1 MLYDS
6 ISFFCIFVNSELR
19 TLIAIHCTFII
30 MKILKSLLYTIL
42 TFIILVV
49 ITSIFVPSY
58 SFDEPK
64 PFRGDY
70 LHNPYKDMKP
80 DHWVQAN
87 FHAHTRQF
95 GGLTNGRL
103 NTNEMLDSVYSVLG
117 FEHVGISDYNKINYY
132 DSVNPSF
139 IPAYEHGYGIFKI
152 HQLCIGAEKVRRLDY
167 FAFQNLSMKQHT
179 LNRLEKQTRL
189 AIPAH
194 PSFVKKGYLV
204 EDMKYLSNYKIMEV
218 LNGFRISTAHWDT
231 ALSNGHLVYLI
242 GNDDSHDVT
251 DITDVATRF
260 TMINAKENKAEQLL
274 QSLENGNAVGVDF
287 PIKYDETLEQ
297 KIKRLENDLPYIT
310 QVELKDDTLLI
321 SASKD
326 FSKIKFI
333 GNEGRILDEQKN
345 RNTASY
351 VIQAEDN
358 YVRAELKFKD
368 GTSLY
373 LNPITRHENETIV
386 KQRLDHINWF
396 KTIILWG
403 IYISIILMIVVKVA
417 KSSSRRVNK

>member
-1 MLYDS
+1 MLK
-6 ISFFCIFVNSELR
+6 
-19 TLIAIHCTFII
+19 
-30 MKILKSLLYTIL
+30 KILKSLLYLISGFITLVIL
-42 TFIILVV
+42 
-49 ITSIFVPSY
+49 TSIFVPYY

-64 PFRGDY
+64 PFSGSY
-70 LHNPYKDMKP
+70 YNNPYHNMNP
-80 DHWVQAN
+80 NNWIQAN

-95 GGLTNGRL
+95 GGLTNGRV
-103 NTNEMLDSVYSVLG
+103 NTNEMVDSVYKALG
-117 FEHVGISDYNKINYY
+117 FDHVGLSDYNKINYF

-152 HQLCIGAEKVRRLDY
+152 HQLCIGAKKVRKLDF

-204 EDMKYLSNYKIMEV
+204 EDMKYLSNYKLMEV

-260 TMINAKENKAEQLL
+260 TMINAAENEADQLL
-274 QSLENGNAVGVDF
+274 LALENGNAVGVDF
-287 PIKYDETLEQ
+287 PIKRDESLEQ
-297 KIKRLENDLPYIT
+297 KVKRLKKDLPYIK
-310 QVELKDDTLLI
+310 QVELNGDTLSI
-321 SASKD
+321 SASKQI
-326 FSKIKFI
+326 SKAKFI
-333 GNEGRILDEQKN
+333 GQEGKELNSQN
-345 RNTASY
+345 NVMTASY
-351 VIQAEDN
+351 VIQPEDC
-358 YVRAELKFKD
+358 YVRTELYFKN
-368 GTSLY
+368 GTTLY
-373 LNPITRHENETIV
+373 LNPITRHETGDVV

-396 KTIILWG
+396 KTIMLWSVYAFV
-403 IYISIILMIVVKVA
+403 IAIVSYLIVK
-417 KSSSRRVNK
+417 KTKR

>member
-1 MLYDS
+1 MLK
-6 ISFFCIFVNSELR
+6 
-19 TLIAIHCTFII
+19 
-30 MKILKSLLYTIL
+30 KILKSLLYLISGFITLVIL
-42 TFIILVV
+42 
-49 ITSIFVPSY
+49 TSIFVPYY

-64 PFRGDY
+64 PFSGSY
-70 LHNPYKDMKP
+70 YNNPYHNMNP
-80 DHWVQAN
+80 NNWIQAN

-95 GGLTNGRL
+95 GGLTNGRV
-103 NTNEMLDSVYSVLG
+103 NTNEMVDGVYKALG
-117 FEHVGISDYNKINYY
+117 FDHVGLSDYNTINYF

-152 HQLCIGAEKVRRLDY
+152 HQLCIGAKKVRKLDF

-204 EDMKYLSNYKIMEV
+204 EDMKYLSNYKLMEV

-260 TMINAKENKAEQLL
+260 TMINAAENEADQLL
-274 QSLENGNAVGVDF
+274 LALENGNAVGVDF
-287 PIKYDETLEQ
+287 PIKRDESLEQ
-297 KIKRLENDLPYIT
+297 KVKRLKKDLPYIK
-310 QVELKDDTLLI
+310 QVELNGDTLSI
-321 SASKD
+321 SASKQI
-326 FSKIKFI
+326 SKAKFI
-333 GNEGRILDEQKN
+333 GQEGKELNSQKN
-345 RNTASY
+345 VTTASY
-351 VIQAEDN
+351 VIRPEDR
-358 YVRAELKFKD
+358 YVRTELYFKN
-368 GTSLY
+368 GTTLY
-373 LNPITRHENETIV
+373 LNPITRHETGDVV

-396 KTIILWG
+396 KTIMLWSAYAFV
-403 IYISIILMIVVKVA
+403 IAIVSYLIVK
-417 KSSSRRVNK
+417 KTKR

>member
-1 MLYDS
+1 MLK
-6 ISFFCIFVNSELR
+6 
-19 TLIAIHCTFII
+19 
-30 MKILKSLLYTIL
+30 KILKSLLYLISG
-42 TFIILVV
+42 FITLVV
-49 ITSIFVPSY
+49 LTSIFVPYY

-64 PFRGDY
+64 PFSGSY
-70 LHNPYKDMKP
+70 YNNPYHNMNP
-80 DHWVQAN
+80 NNWIQAN

-95 GGLTNGRL
+95 GGLTNGRV
-103 NTNEMLDSVYSVLG
+103 NTNEMVDSVYKALG
-117 FEHVGISDYNKINYY
+117 FDHVGLSDYNTINYF

-152 HQLCIGAEKVRRLDY
+152 HQLCIGAKKVRKLDF

-204 EDMKYLSNYKIMEV
+204 EDMKYLSNYKLMEV

-260 TMINAKENKAEQLL
+260 TMINAAENEPDQLL
-274 QSLENGNAVGVDF
+274 LALENGNAVGVDF
-287 PIKYDETLEQ
+287 PIKRDESLEQ
-297 KIKRLENDLPYIT
+297 KVKRLKKDLPYIK
-310 QVELKDDTLLI
+310 QVELNGDTLSI
-321 SASKD
+321 SASKQI
-326 FSKIKFI
+326 SKAKFI
-333 GNEGRILDEQKN
+333 GQEGKELNSQN
-345 RNTASY
+345 NVMTASY
-351 VIQAEDN
+351 VIQPEDC
-358 YVRAELKFKD
+358 YVRTELYFKN
-368 GTSLY
+368 GTTLY
-373 LNPITRHENETIV
+373 LNPITRHETGDVV

-396 KTIILWG
+396 KTIMLWSVYAFV
-403 IYISIILMIVVKVA
+403 IAIVSYLIVK
-417 KSSSRRVNK
+417 KTKR

>member
-1 MLYDS
+1 
-6 ISFFCIFVNSELR
+6 
-19 TLIAIHCTFII
+19 
-30 MKILKSLLYTIL
+30 MKILKSLLYIIL
-42 TFIILVV
+42 TFVTLVIV
-49 ITSIFVPSY
+49 TSIFVPSY

-70 LHNPYKDMKP
+70 LHNPYKDMNP
-80 DHWVQAN
+80 DNWIQAN

-95 GGLTNGRL
+95 GGLTNGRI
-103 NTNEMLDSVYSVLG
+103 NTNEMLDSVYSALG

-132 DSVNPSF
+132 DSTNPSF

-189 AIPAH
+189 AVIAH

-204 EDMKYLSNYKIMEV
+204 EDMKYLSNYKLMEV
-218 LNGFRISTAHWDT
+218 LNGFRISTAHWDA

-260 TMINAKENKAEQLL
+260 TMINASENEAEMLL
-274 QSLENGNAVGVDF
+274 QSLENGKTVGVDF
-287 PIKYDETLEQ
+287 PIKYEETLEQ
-297 KIKRLENDLPYIT
+297 KVKRLKKDLPYIT
-310 QVELKDDTLLI
+310 QVELNGDTLSI

-333 GNEGRILDEQKN
+333 GNEGKVLDEQKN
-345 RNTASY
+345 RNIASY
-351 VIQAEDN
+351 VIQPEDN
-358 YVRAELKFKD
+358 YVRTELKFKD
-368 GTSLY
+368 GTTLY
-373 LNPITRHENETIV
+373 LNPITRHENETVV
-386 KQRLDHINWF
+386 KQRLDYINWS

-403 IYISIILMIVVKVA
+403 IYIFVILTIVVKVA
-417 KSSSRRVNK
+417 KSLSRRVGK

>member
-1 MLYDS
+1 MKVLK
-6 ISFFCIFVNSELR
+6 IFF
-19 TLIAIHCTFII
+19 
-30 MKILKSLLYTIL
+30 KSLLYLIL
-42 TFIILVV
+42 TFVAFVV
-49 ITSIFVPSY
+49 ATSIFVPSY

-64 PFRGDY
+64 PFQGEY

-80 DHWVQAN
+80 DNWIQAN

-95 GGLTNGRL
+95 GGITNGRL
-103 NTNEMLDSVYSVLG
+103 NTNEMVDSVYSALG

-132 DSVNPSF
+132 DSTNASF

-152 HQLCIGAEKVRRLDY
+152 HQLCLGAEKVRRLDY

-194 PSFVKKGYLV
+194 PSFVKRGYLV
-204 EDMKYLSNYKIMEV
+204 EDMKYLSNYKLMEV

-260 TMINAKENKAEQLL
+260 TMINAPENEAESLL
-274 QSLENGNAVGVDF
+274 QALEKGSAVGVDF
-287 PIKYDETLEQ
+287 PIKRDETLEQ
-297 KIKRLENDLPYIT
+297 KINRIENDLPHIT

-321 SASKD
+321 SASKT

-333 GNEGRILDEQKN
+333 GQEGKVLNEQKDK
-345 RNTASY
+345 NTASY
-351 VIQAEDN
+351 IISPEDN
-358 YVRAELKFKD
+358 YVRTVLTFKD
-368 GTSLY
+368 GTTLY

-386 KQRLDHINWF
+386 KQRLDHINWS
-396 KTIILWG
+396 KTILLWG
-403 IYISIILMIVVKVA
+403 IYILVIGAIVVVTQ
-417 KSSSRRVNK
+417 RRKDVI